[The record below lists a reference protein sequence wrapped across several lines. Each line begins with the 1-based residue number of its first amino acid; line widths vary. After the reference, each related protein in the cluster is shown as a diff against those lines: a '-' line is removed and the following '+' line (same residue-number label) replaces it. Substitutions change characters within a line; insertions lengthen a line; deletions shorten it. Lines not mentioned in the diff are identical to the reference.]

1 MMKWRRRML
10 RRKTDPKTG
19 KRTVCEPLQSKCT
32 RTFHKSHCVCV
43 GIYRENGRGHLRSQH
58 FVRACA
64 VEIHM
69 DISQE
74 AFCADLTGK
83 MPDAHPAASILGE
96 PAQSTC
102 IWACHKRH
110 FVRKFTRRLRG
121 KLVLLFLARPA
132 GQSVLSSAGRPARRV
147 YEPRPAGRPDSVCV
161 LAGRPARSLPGC
173 FCIGFV
179 FGWPAG
185 RPAGCLVGWL
195 GGWLSLLD
203 VFVFG

>member
-1 MMKWRRRML
+1 MRIPRQAFWA
-10 RRKTDPKTG
+10 
-19 KRTVCEPLQSKCT
+19 S
-32 RTFHKSHCVCV
+32 
-43 GIYRENGRGHLRSQH
+43 LRSRHAYGHVTRGILCGNLQGD
-58 FVRACA
+58 CA
-64 VEIHM
+64 GN
-69 DISQE
+69 S
-74 AFCADLTGK
+74 FCY
-83 MPDAHPAASILGE
+83 
-96 PAQSTC
+96 
-102 IWACHKRH
+102 
-110 FVRKFTRRLRG
+110 
-121 KLVLLFLARPA
+121 FLPGRPA